1 MRALAIRGWETLRD
15 LDNRLWLP
23 GWLTRHVDL
32 IFRVTLSLIFIIGG
46 LGHFFGL
53 NEMLAR
59 IAESPWREQVEII
72 GDPTVLLWLSGAAF
86 VIFGLLLMF
95 GKLRRL
101 SALILF
107 VTLVPVTLAIHIA
120 PGHVGPL
127 FKNVAILGAL
137 MLVYGRGTVVR

>member
-1 MRALAIRGWETLRD
+1 MRALAIQGWETLRD

-72 GDPTVLLWLSGAAF
+72 GDPTLLLWLSGAAF
-86 VIFGLLLMF
+86 VVFGLLLMF

-127 FKNVAILGAL
+127 LKNVAILGAL

>member
-1 MRALAIRGWETLRD
+1 MRALAIRGCEALRD
-15 LDNRLWLP
+15 LDNRLCLP

-53 NEMLAR
+53 QGMLER
-59 IAESPWREQVEII
+59 IKESPWRDQVEMI
-72 GDPTVLLWLSGAAF
+72 GDPTWLLWLSGAAF
-86 VIFGLLLMF
+86 VVFGLLLML
-95 GKLRRL
+95 GRLRRL

-107 VTLVPVTLAIHIA
+107 VTLIPVTLAIHIA
-120 PGHVGPL
+120 PGHAGPL

-137 MLVYGRGTVVR
+137 LLVYARGTVIR

>member
-72 GDPTVLLWLSGAAF
+72 GDPTLLLWLSGAAF

-127 FKNVAILGAL
+127 FKNVAIFGAL
-137 MLVYGRGTVVR
+137 MLVYARGIVVR

>member
-1 MRALAIRGWETLRD
+1 MRALAIQGWETLRD

-72 GDPTVLLWLSGAAF
+72 GDPTLLLWLSGAAF
-86 VIFGLLLMF
+86 VVFGLLLMF

-127 FKNVAILGAL
+127 FKNVAIFGAL
-137 MLVYGRGTVVR
+137 MLVYARGMVVR

>member
-127 FKNVAILGAL
+127 FKNVAIFGAL
-137 MLVYGRGTVVR
+137 MLVYARGIVVR

>member
-1 MRALAIRGWETLRD
+1 MRALAIRGWEALRD

-23 GWLTRHVDL
+23 DWLTRHVDL
-32 IFRVTLSLIFIIGG
+32 IFRVTLSLIFIFGG

-53 NEMLAR
+53 QGMLER
-59 IAESPWREQVEII
+59 IKESPWRDQVEMI
-72 GDPTVLLWLSGAAF
+72 GDPTALLWLSGAAF
-86 VIFGLLLMF
+86 VVFGLLLMF
-95 GKLRRL
+95 GRLRRL

-107 VTLVPVTLAIHIA
+107 VTLVPVTVAIHIA

-137 MLVYGRGTVVR
+137 LLVYGRGTVVR

>member
-1 MRALAIRGWETLRD
+1 MRALAIQGWETLRD

-53 NEMLAR
+53 QGMLER
-59 IAESPWREQVEII
+59 IKESPWRDQVEMI
-72 GDPTVLLWLSGAAF
+72 GDPTALLWLSGAAF
-86 VIFGLLLMF
+86 VVFGLLLML
-95 GKLRRL
+95 GRLRRL

-127 FKNVAILGAL
+127 FKNVAIFGAL
-137 MLVYGRGTVVR
+137 MLVYARGMVVR

>member
-1 MRALAIRGWETLRD
+1 MRALAIQGWETLRD

-72 GDPTVLLWLSGAAF
+72 GDPTLLLWLSGAAF
-86 VIFGLLLMF
+86 VVFGLLLMF

-127 FKNVAILGAL
+127 IKNVAIFGAL
-137 MLVYGRGTVVR
+137 MLGYARGIVVR

>member
-1 MRALAIRGWETLRD
+1 MRALAIQGWETLRD

-72 GDPTVLLWLSGAAF
+72 GDPTLLLWLSGAAF
-86 VIFGLLLMF
+86 VVFGLLLMF

-120 PGHVGPL
+120 PGHAGPL

-137 MLVYGRGTVVR
+137 LLVYGRGTVVR

>member
-1 MRALAIRGWETLRD
+1 MRAQAIRGWESLRD

-53 NEMLAR
+53 QGMLER
-59 IAESPWREQVEII
+59 IKESPWRDQVEMI
-72 GDPTVLLWLSGAAF
+72 GDPTWLLWLSGAAF
-86 VIFGLLLMF
+86 VVFGLLLML
-95 GKLRRL
+95 GRLRRL

-107 VTLVPVTLAIHIA
+107 VTLIPVTLAIHIA
-120 PGHVGPL
+120 PGHAGPL

-137 MLVYGRGTVVR
+137 LLVYARGTVIR

>member
-1 MRALAIRGWETLRD
+1 MRALAIQGWETLRD

-72 GDPTVLLWLSGAAF
+72 GDPTLLLWLSGAAF
-86 VIFGLLLMF
+86 VVFGLLLMF

-127 FKNVAILGAL
+127 FKNVAIFGAL
-137 MLVYGRGTVVR
+137 MLVYARGIVVR

>member
-1 MRALAIRGWETLRD
+1 MRALAIQGWETLRD

-53 NEMLAR
+53 QGMLER
-59 IAESPWREQVEII
+59 IKESPWRDQVEMI
-72 GDPTVLLWLSGAAF
+72 GDPTALLWLSGAAF
-86 VIFGLLLMF
+86 VVFGLLLML
-95 GKLRRL
+95 GRLRRL

-127 FKNVAILGAL
+127 LKNVAILGAL